1 MTASQAPSS
10 ATPAVSLS
18 HIGQIAVPVDD
29 LGRAVAFYRDTLG
42 MRFLFQAPPG
52 LAFFQCGTVR
62 LMLDKPIR
70 EQPGHDRSRASII
83 YYKVDDIHAAHAA
96 LQAKGVP
103 FDAAPHLI
111 AKMPDHDLWMAF
123 FKDTEGNTLALM
135 CEVREGRQA

>member
-1 MTASQAPSS
+1 
-10 ATPAVSLS
+10 
-18 HIGQIAVPVDD
+18 
-29 LGRAVAFYRDTLG
+29 

-83 YYKVDDIHAAHAA
+83 YYKVDDIQAAHEA
-96 LQAKGVP
+96 LKAKGVD
-103 FDAAPHLI
+103 FEAEPHLI

-135 CEVREGRQA
+135 CEVREGRRA